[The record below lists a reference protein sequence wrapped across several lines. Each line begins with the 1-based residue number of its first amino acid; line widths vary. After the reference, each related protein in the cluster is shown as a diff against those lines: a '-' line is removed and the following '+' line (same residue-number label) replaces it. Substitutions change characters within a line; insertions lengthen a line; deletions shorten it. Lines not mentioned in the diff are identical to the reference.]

1 MKKTLMLL
9 LIFVIVFSLCA
20 CSSKTV
26 FESKN
31 SSDINTSETQVINSG
46 TMEGNLK
53 LLCKRDGYG
62 CSSKDGYYYLTE
74 DCERLQNGDFA
85 SHMMY
90 MDFRTQQEIYLCS
103 DTGCNHNT
111 ADCSSV
117 LLNDDFP
124 SATTLIFIYNDKLYI
139 LSKDMDRSGEVNTEF
154 SFENKSLDGKTESIP
169 TILYRANLD
178 GTNREKVYAF
188 DSSVTLEDLVLGN
201 ENGIYVITKKLSA
214 EQHGASAYTTSSEKN
229 LVFLDVEKREEKLI
243 CSLDFNDSINWN
255 VQGCFDQSLVLTGND
270 FGKELSFDEIQ
281 DEDTY
286 KALYDKSD
294 LVFVTLNLQ
303 ENKQK
308 EVFRIKNKA
317 LPSYQIRENML
328 YCSASDGDVIKSIDL
343 TAGKEK
349 QICTLKQNYIS
360 HIIGDYL
367 CCQNTDTTKDSTL
380 YFVNINTGE
389 ISHSKLVNKSLGWSL
404 ELCAV
409 LESEVLVIYDYDAEA
424 KDDDSYEIKRYQYGL
439 ISQKDL
445 VNGNDN
451 YREIKMI
458 GVGK

>member
-1 MKKTLMLL
+1 MKKTITLL
-9 LIFVIVFSLCA
+9 LIIIMAFSLCA
-20 CSSKTV
+20 CGSETV
-26 FESKN
+26 FESEN
-31 SSDINTSETQVINSG
+31 LSETQGMSFDG
-46 TMEGNLK
+46 GGNLE
-53 LLCKRDGYG
+53 LLCKRDGFG
-62 CSSKDGYYYLTE
+62 CSSKAGYYYLTE
-74 DCERLQNGDFA
+74 DCDRLQNGDFA

-90 MDFRTQQEIYLCS
+90 MDFKTQQEIYLCS

-117 LLNDDFP
+117 FLNDDFP

-139 LSKDMDRSGEVNTEF
+139 LSKDMDRSGEVSTEF
-154 SFENKSLDGKTESIP
+154 SFENKSLDEKTESIP

-178 GTNREKVYAF
+178 GTDREKIYAF
-188 DSSVTLEDLVLGN
+188 DSLVTLEDLVLGN

-214 EQHGASAYTTSSEKN
+214 ERHGASTYNTSSEKN
-229 LVFLDVEKREEKLI
+229 LVFLDVEKREEKLM

-270 FGKELSFDEIQ
+270 FGKELSFEEKQ

-294 LVFVTLNLQ
+294 LVFATLNLK
-303 ENKQK
+303 ENKPK
-308 EVFRIKNKA
+308 EVFRIKNKV

-328 YCSASDGDVIKSIDL
+328 YCSTSDEDVIKSIDL
-343 TAGKEK
+343 TTGKEK

-367 CCQNTDTTKDSTL
+367 CCQEPDTTKDSTL
-380 YFVNINTGE
+380 YFVDINTGE
-389 ISHSKLVNKSLGWSL
+389 VKHSKLVNKSLGWSL
-404 ELCAV
+404 EFRAV

-424 KDDDSYEIKRYQYGL
+424 AGDGSYEIKRYQYGL

-445 VNGNDN
+445 VNGRDN